1 MLSKQ
6 KQRYLS
12 RFSQHKLPSTL
23 MKLSYLQFIT
33 QTSIISS
40 CFPITHRKWIHV
52 AFLPMLGIFAR
63 FASVRGLQRCQFDWR
78 HTVQSHSLPHQG
90 MSGGKAPA
98 RAEN

>member
-1 MLSKQ
+1 MIMLSKQ

-63 FASVRGLQRCQFDWR
+63 FASEAFKDANLIGELRYKF
-78 HTVQSHSLPHQG
+78 TVNLT
-90 MSGGKAPA
+90 
-98 RAEN
+98 REC